1 MSLVSSVSQW
11 AVPMMVL
18 FVVSYS
24 YYKKVDVFDTFVE
37 GAKEGFE
44 TAVKLIPFLVA
55 MLVAIGVF
63 KESGAFEIIIGILE
77 PVLSLAGIP
86 GEILPLAFMRPISG
100 SGALAM
106 TTETLQTYGPDSM
119 LGYMASTIQGS
130 TDTTFYILTV
140 YFGSVGIRRVR
151 YSMSVGLIA
160 DIAGFLA
167 AVFICSI
174 FLS

>member
-1 MSLVSSVSQW
+1 MGVISIVSQW
-11 AVPMMVL
+11 AIPMMVL
-18 FVVSYS
+18 FVVVYS
-24 YYKKVDVFDTFVE
+24 YIKGVDVFDTFVE
-37 GAKEGFE
+37 GAKEGFQ
-44 TAVKLIPFLVA
+44 TAIKLIPFLVA

-63 KESGAFEIIIGILE
+63 RQSGAFDILIGLLQ
-77 PVLSLAGIP
+77 PALNLVGIP
-86 GEILPLAFMRPISG
+86 GEILPLGFMRPISG

-106 TTETLQTYGPDSM
+106 TTETLQTHGPDSM

-160 DIAGFLA
+160 DLAGFLA
-167 AVFICSI
+167 AIFVCSI
-174 FLS
+174 FFN